1 MKTEEKMRIVLHV
14 HQSEKLLNQV
24 LRKDKL
30 ICTETAEITD
40 AVQGILLLTIEYC
53 HRHPINGNNASI
65 VMDFFY
71 FAFNTLSGVNEQ
83 YFDACLDSVNTELD
97 DIKSVHN
104 VKKVLND
111 IIIKLQFIRQQI
123 EAE

>member
-1 MKTEEKMRIVLHV
+1 MKTEEKMRIDLHV

-53 HRHPINGNNASI
+53 HRNPINGKNTSNI
-65 VMDFFY
+65 MDSLY
-71 FAFNTLSGVNEQ
+71 FVFNKLSELNEQ
-83 YFDACLDSVNTELD
+83 YFDACLDFVNTELD
-97 DIKSVHN
+97 DTKSVQN
-104 VKKVLND
+104 AETVLND
-111 IIIKLQFIRQQI
+111 IIGKLQLIRQQI